1 MMETYRKEDIRRGDI
16 YYADLRPVV
25 GSEQGGIRPVVI
37 LQNNVGNRHSPTV
50 IAAAITSRKGKHKL
64 PTVAYILTN
73 ISYTG
78 DMIWQKSCA
87 TDTIPFRQVR
97 NLGQKPRYFVEHSH
111 PAIVSC
117 ADFQR
122 VQELMSS
129 RKGQFHGTHRISKGS
144 RYDKHIYCGG
154 CGSLCR
160 KKITGGKTYWVC
172 RRHDGNKADCPIPK
186 RSKGVCLMN
195 IQKTAPT
202 PKLVTM
208 IPADPQM
215 TERDLRKKHLR
226 VAPYCRVSTDKEE
239 QLSSYEAQIEYY
251 TEKIDA
257 NPDWTMVRLYADEG
271 ITGTSA
277 KKRKDFLQMIRD
289 CERGKI
295 DLVITKS
302 VSRFCRNTLDGL
314 NYVRRLK
321 RHGVGVYFEKEN
333 VNTLFM
339 DNEMILTFM
348 MSQAQAESES
358 LSGNV
363 RWGHRKNFKDGKVYY
378 HCKTF
383 LGYRWG
389 ADGQPEI
396 DPEQAAIVRRI
407 FSRFLLGHSVRQITT
422 DLMADGIKTAT
433 GKTVWH
439 DSVVQK
445 MLCNEKYIGDAILQ
459 KTYIADLFTR
469 EKRVNN
475 GELPKYYV
483 HDCHP
488 AIIDRETFQKVQE
501 ELARRSSLKKTSS
514 KAKTQLGKYC
524 GKYVLS
530 ELLVC
535 GECGSP
541 YRRVIWTQ
549 KGVKRVVWRCQNRLE
564 HGRKICKQSPTL
576 DEGDIHDAVISA
588 MNELFRMQAAKDAVK
603 AGIAAVLAGE
613 EQTMSLPAVE
623 LQIRN
628 LQERQ
633 LELFQLIVSAGA
645 DCTDYDEELQQVNIA
660 KTRLMAQKA
669 ELEKEQRG
677 AAAFESR
684 LAELDMALE
693 QASGTLTDFDE
704 LTVRQ
709 LVSNI
714 KVLDKDSL
722 LICFK
727 DGTEI
732 TQAMQRRQAA

>member
-1 MMETYRKEDIRRGDI
+1 MTETNISIARVPQVTVIDPRIPEKAKLRVAAYARVSSDSEDQVNSYIAQVDFYTKHIAGKEDWEMVDI
-16 YYADLRPVV
+16 YADEGISGLEARNRDDFNRMMADCREGKIDRVLCKSISRFARNTQEYIQFVRELLRL
-25 GSEQGGIRPVVI
+25 GISIHFEKENIDTGKMTSEQVAQIYGAFAQMESTNHSSNMRFSVRMRMEKGLFVPSSVPYGYRLAGRDLEIIPEEAEVVRRI
-37 LQNNVGNRHSPTV
+37 FSAYLSGQGKDDIARELNQLGVDRGRNREKWHPS
-50 IAAAITSRKGKHKL
+50 
-64 PTVAYILTN
+64 TVAYILTN

-172 RRHDGNKADCPIPK
+172 RRHDGNKADCP
-186 RSKGVCLMN
+186 
-195 IQKTAPT
+195 
-202 PKLVTM
+202 
-208 IPADPQM
+208 
-215 TERDLRKKHLR
+215 
-226 VAPYCRVSTDKEE
+226 
-239 QLSSYEAQIEYY
+239 
-251 TEKIDA
+251 
-257 NPDWTMVRLYADEG
+257 
-271 ITGTSA
+271 
-277 KKRKDFLQMIRD
+277 
-289 CERGKI
+289 
-295 DLVITKS
+295 
-302 VSRFCRNTLDGL
+302 
-314 NYVRRLK
+314 
-321 RHGVGVYFEKEN
+321 
-333 VNTLFM
+333 
-339 DNEMILTFM
+339 
-348 MSQAQAESES
+348 
-358 LSGNV
+358 
-363 RWGHRKNFKDGKVYY
+363 
-378 HCKTF
+378 
-383 LGYRWG
+383 
-389 ADGQPEI
+389 
-396 DPEQAAIVRRI
+396 
-407 FSRFLLGHSVRQITT
+407 
-422 DLMADGIKTAT
+422 
-433 GKTVWH
+433 
-439 DSVVQK
+439 SVVQK
-445 MLCNEKYIGDAILQ
+445 MLCNEKYIGDALLQ

-501 ELARRSSLKKTSS
+501 EIARRSSLKKTSS

-732 TQAMQRRQAA
+732 TQAMQRRQTA

>member
-1 MMETYRKEDIRRGDI
+1 MRKESATIRKC
-16 YYADLRPVV
+16 
-25 GSEQGGIRPVVI
+25 
-37 LQNNVGNRHSPTV
+37 HSRL
-50 IAAAITSRKGKHKL
+50 SSLGL
-64 PTVAYILTN
+64 DSTVAFHKSKLILK
-73 ISYTG
+73 IYRDVVWVLSER
-78 DMIWQKSCA
+78 A
-87 TDTIPFRQVR
+87 
-97 NLGQKPRYFVEHSH
+97 
-111 PAIVSC
+111 
-117 ADFQR
+117 
-122 VQELMSS
+122 QELQEYAWELGDQDLSTGLCYLENFAPDIDLQDFEEKVCCVIQSQMLVDVINRALLRLKRYPDRGELYYEILS
-129 RKGQFHGTHRISKGS
+129 KQFIYRFNSTEKELLDELNMERSVF
-144 RYDKHIYCGG
+144 YD
-154 CGSLCR
+154 R
-160 KKITGGKTYWVC
+160 KKEAIYLFS
-172 RRHDGNKADCPIPK
+172 I
-186 RSKGVCLMN
+186 CLFGYV
-195 IQKTAPT
+195 
-202 PKLVTM
+202 KLVTM

-215 TERDLRKKHLR
+215 AERDLRKKHLR

-363 RWGHRKNFKDGKVYY
+363 KWGHRKNFKDGKVYY
-378 HCKTF
+378 HCKNF

-396 DPEQAAIVRRI
+396 DPEQAAVVRRI

-422 DLMADGIKTAT
+422 DLMTDGIKTAT

-439 DSVVQK
+439 DSVIQK
-445 MLCNEKYIGDAILQ
+445 MLCNEKYIGDALLQ

-469 EKRVNN
+469 EKRINN

-488 AIIDRETFQKVQE
+488 AIIDRGTFQKVQE

-564 HGRKICKQSPTL
+564 HGRKICKHSPTL

-588 MNELFRMQAAKDAVK
+588 MNELFQTQVARNAVK
-603 AGIAAVLAGE
+603 ASISAVLAGE
-613 EQTMSLPAVE
+613 EQTLSLPAVE

-645 DCTDYDEELQQVNIA
+645 DCTDYDEELRQVNMA
-660 KTRLMAQKA
+660 KTKLMAKKA

-677 AAAFESR
+677 AAAFEER
-684 LAELDMALE
+684 LAELDAELE
-693 QASGTLTDFDE
+693 QSCGALTDFDE

-732 TQAMQRRQAA
+732 TQAMQRRQTA

>member
-1 MMETYRKEDIRRGDI
+1 
-16 YYADLRPVV
+16 
-25 GSEQGGIRPVVI
+25 
-37 LQNNVGNRHSPTV
+37 
-50 IAAAITSRKGKHKL
+50 
-64 PTVAYILTN
+64 
-73 ISYTG
+73 
-78 DMIWQKSCA
+78 
-87 TDTIPFRQVR
+87 
-97 NLGQKPRYFVEHSH
+97 
-111 PAIVSC
+111 
-117 ADFQR
+117 
-122 VQELMSS
+122 
-129 RKGQFHGTHRISKGS
+129 
-144 RYDKHIYCGG
+144 
-154 CGSLCR
+154 
-160 KKITGGKTYWVC
+160 
-172 RRHDGNKADCPIPK
+172 
-186 RSKGVCLMN
+186 MN
-195 IQKTAPT
+195 IQQTAST

-215 TERDLRKKHLR
+215 TERDIRNKHLR
-226 VAPYCRVSTDKEE
+226 IAPYCRVSTDKKE

-251 TEKIDA
+251 TEKINA
-257 NPDWTMVRLYADEG
+257 NPDWTLVRLYADEG

-277 KKRKDFLQMIRD
+277 KKRKAFLQMIRD

-378 HCKTF
+378 HCKNF

-439 DSVVQK
+439 D
-445 MLCNEKYIGDAILQ
+445 
-459 KTYIADLFTR
+459 
-469 EKRVNN
+469 
-475 GELPKYYV
+475 
-483 HDCHP
+483 
-488 AIIDRETFQKVQE
+488 
-501 ELARRSSLKKTSS
+501 
-514 KAKTQLGKYC
+514 
-524 GKYVLS
+524 
-530 ELLVC
+530 
-535 GECGSP
+535 
-541 YRRVIWTQ
+541 
-549 KGVKRVVWRCQNRLE
+549 
-564 HGRKICKQSPTL
+564 
-576 DEGDIHDAVISA
+576 
-588 MNELFRMQAAKDAVK
+588 
-603 AGIAAVLAGE
+603 IAAVLAGE
-613 EQTMSLPAVE
+613 EQTLSLPAVE
-623 LQIRN
+623 HQIRN

-645 DCTDYDEELQQVNIA
+645 DCTDYDEELQQVYMA
-660 KTRLMAQKA
+660 KTKLMAQKA
-669 ELEKEQRG
+669 ELEKEHRG
-677 AAAFESR
+677 AAAFDSR

-693 QASGTLTDFDE
+693 QASGALTDFDE

-732 TQAMQRRQAA
+732 TQTIQRRRSA

>member
-1 MMETYRKEDIRRGDI
+1 M
-16 YYADLRPVV
+16 
-25 GSEQGGIRPVVI
+25 
-37 LQNNVGNRHSPTV
+37 
-50 IAAAITSRKGKHKL
+50 
-64 PTVAYILTN
+64 
-73 ISYTG
+73 
-78 DMIWQKSCA
+78 
-87 TDTIPFRQVR
+87 
-97 NLGQKPRYFVEHSH
+97 
-111 PAIVSC
+111 
-117 ADFQR
+117 
-122 VQELMSS
+122 
-129 RKGQFHGTHRISKGS
+129 
-144 RYDKHIYCGG
+144 
-154 CGSLCR
+154 
-160 KKITGGKTYWVC
+160 
-172 RRHDGNKADCPIPK
+172 
-186 RSKGVCLMN
+186 
-195 IQKTAPT
+195 
-202 PKLVTM
+202 
-208 IPADPQM
+208 
-215 TERDLRKKHLR
+215 
-226 VAPYCRVSTDKEE
+226 
-239 QLSSYEAQIEYY
+239 
-251 TEKIDA
+251 
-257 NPDWTMVRLYADEG
+257 
-271 ITGTSA
+271 
-277 KKRKDFLQMIRD
+277 
-289 CERGKI
+289 
-295 DLVITKS
+295 
-302 VSRFCRNTLDGL
+302 
-314 NYVRRLK
+314 
-321 RHGVGVYFEKEN
+321 
-333 VNTLFM
+333 
-339 DNEMILTFM
+339 
-348 MSQAQAESES
+348 
-358 LSGNV
+358 
-363 RWGHRKNFKDGKVYY
+363 
-378 HCKTF
+378 
-383 LGYRWG
+383 
-389 ADGQPEI
+389 
-396 DPEQAAIVRRI
+396 
-407 FSRFLLGHSVRQITT
+407 
-422 DLMADGIKTAT
+422 
-433 GKTVWH
+433 
-439 DSVVQK
+439 
-445 MLCNEKYIGDAILQ
+445 
-459 KTYIADLFTR
+459 
-469 EKRVNN
+469 
-475 GELPKYYV
+475 
-483 HDCHP
+483 
-488 AIIDRETFQKVQE
+488 
-501 ELARRSSLKKTSS
+501 KKTSS

-732 TQAMQRRQAA
+732 TQAMQRRQTA

>member
-1 MMETYRKEDIRRGDI
+1 M
-16 YYADLRPVV
+16 
-25 GSEQGGIRPVVI
+25 
-37 LQNNVGNRHSPTV
+37 
-50 IAAAITSRKGKHKL
+50 
-64 PTVAYILTN
+64 
-73 ISYTG
+73 
-78 DMIWQKSCA
+78 
-87 TDTIPFRQVR
+87 
-97 NLGQKPRYFVEHSH
+97 
-111 PAIVSC
+111 
-117 ADFQR
+117 
-122 VQELMSS
+122 
-129 RKGQFHGTHRISKGS
+129 
-144 RYDKHIYCGG
+144 
-154 CGSLCR
+154 
-160 KKITGGKTYWVC
+160 
-172 RRHDGNKADCPIPK
+172 
-186 RSKGVCLMN
+186 
-195 IQKTAPT
+195 
-202 PKLVTM
+202 
-208 IPADPQM
+208 
-215 TERDLRKKHLR
+215 
-226 VAPYCRVSTDKEE
+226 
-239 QLSSYEAQIEYY
+239 
-251 TEKIDA
+251 
-257 NPDWTMVRLYADEG
+257 
-271 ITGTSA
+271 
-277 KKRKDFLQMIRD
+277 
-289 CERGKI
+289 
-295 DLVITKS
+295 VITKS

-732 TQAMQRRQAA
+732 TQAMQKRQAA

>member
-1 MMETYRKEDIRRGDI
+1 MRMTLDELINAMEPQARKDK
-16 YYADLRPVV
+16 AL
-25 GSEQGGIRPVVI
+25 
-37 LQNNVGNRHSPTV
+37 
-50 IAAAITSRKGKHKL
+50 
-64 PTVAYILTN
+64 
-73 ISYTG
+73 
-78 DMIWQKSCA
+78 
-87 TDTIPFRQVR
+87 
-97 NLGQKPRYFVEHSH
+97 
-111 PAIVSC
+111 
-117 ADFQR
+117 
-122 VQELMSS
+122 
-129 RKGQFHGTHRISKGS
+129 ISK
-144 RYDKHIYCGG
+144 C
-154 CGSLCR
+154 
-160 KKITGGKTYWVC
+160 V
-172 RRHDGNKADCPIPK
+172 
-186 RSKGVCLMN
+186 
-195 IQKTAPT
+195 
-202 PKLVTM
+202 
-208 IPADPQM
+208 
-215 TERDLRKKHLR
+215 
-226 VAPYCRVSTDKEE
+226 
-239 QLSSYEAQIEYY
+239 
-251 TEKIDA
+251 
-257 NPDWTMVRLYADEG
+257 
-271 ITGTSA
+271 
-277 KKRKDFLQMIRD
+277 
-289 CERGKI
+289 
-295 DLVITKS
+295 
-302 VSRFCRNTLDGL
+302 DGL
-314 NYVRRLK
+314 TEYAAELRQKAGDAGKEQISALRRLVDELA
-321 RHGVGVYFEKEN
+321 GY
-333 VNTLFM
+333 
-339 DNEMILTFM
+339 
-348 MSQAQAESES
+348 
-358 LSGNV
+358 
-363 RWGHRKNFKDGKVYY
+363 WGLD
-378 HCKTF
+378 
-383 LGYRWG
+383 
-389 ADGQPEI
+389 A
-396 DPEQAAIVRRI
+396 
-407 FSRFLLGHSVRQITT
+407 
-422 DLMADGIKTAT
+422 
-433 GKTVWH
+433 KTVDHVTAFDRKIQEVDQAVHQWTPTQEH
-439 DSVVQK
+439 SVVQK
-445 MLCNEKYIGDAILQ
+445 MLCNEKYIGDALLQ

-501 ELARRSSLKKTSS
+501 EIARRSSLKKTSS

-732 TQAMQRRQAA
+732 TQAMQRRQTA

>member
-1 MMETYRKEDIRRGDI
+1 MAWQRKIPFGYQVQNGRINCHPEEAELVRAVFSRYLLGGSYSQIADEMTQQGVRYHQHTAQWNKHMVKRILENERYLGMDGYPQLVTDEEFLAVRLRRGEQNT
-16 YYADLRPVV
+16 YAPCPSEIIPIRDKAVCALCGEKMARDTKSRGRPRWRCKNPECGGSVYLDDSIILERVV
-25 GSEQGGIRPVVI
+25 QKLKV
-37 LQNNVGNRHSPTV
+37 LAHSPEC
-50 IAAAITSRKGKHKL
+50 IRL
-64 PTVAYILTN
+64 
-73 ISYTG
+73 
-78 DMIWQKSCA
+78 
-87 TDTIPFRQVR
+87 
-97 NLGQKPRYFVEHSH
+97 
-111 PAIVSC
+111 
-117 ADFQR
+117 
-122 VQELMSS
+122 
-129 RKGQFHGTHRISKGS
+129 
-144 RYDKHIYCGG
+144 
-154 CGSLCR
+154 
-160 KKITGGKTYWVC
+160 
-172 RRHDGNKADCPIPK
+172 PIPK

-549 KGVKRVVWRCQNRLE
+549 KGAKRVVWRCQNRLE

-645 DCTDYDEELQQVNIA
+645 DCTDYDDELQQVNIA

-709 LVSNI
+709 LISNI

-732 TQAMQRRQAA
+732 TQAMQRRQTA

>member
-1 MMETYRKEDIRRGDI
+1 MRMTLDELINAMEPQARKDK
-16 YYADLRPVV
+16 AL
-25 GSEQGGIRPVVI
+25 
-37 LQNNVGNRHSPTV
+37 
-50 IAAAITSRKGKHKL
+50 
-64 PTVAYILTN
+64 
-73 ISYTG
+73 
-78 DMIWQKSCA
+78 
-87 TDTIPFRQVR
+87 
-97 NLGQKPRYFVEHSH
+97 
-111 PAIVSC
+111 
-117 ADFQR
+117 
-122 VQELMSS
+122 
-129 RKGQFHGTHRISKGS
+129 ISKCVDGLTEYAAELRQKAGDAGKEQISALRRLVDELAGYS
-144 RYDKHIYCGG
+144 RP
-154 CGSLCR
+154 SLE
-160 KKITGGKTYWVC
+160 TVC
-172 RRHDGNKADCPIPK
+172 RRKTKTASCTGIPK

>member
-1 MMETYRKEDIRRGDI
+1 METYRKEDIRRGDI
-16 YYADLRPVV
+16 YYADLSPVV

-64 PTVAYILTN
+64 PTHVNLDAPVPGLYRDSIILLEQLRT
-73 ISYTG
+73 I
-78 DMIWQKSCA
+78 DKS
-87 TDTIPFRQVR
+87 RLR
-97 NLGQKPRYFVEHSH
+97 G
-111 PAIVSC
+111 
-117 ADFQR
+117 
-122 VQELMSS
+122 
-129 RKGQFHGTHRISKGS
+129 
-144 RYDKHIYCGG
+144 
-154 CGSLCR
+154 
-160 KKITGGKTYWVC
+160 
-172 RRHDGNKADCPIPK
+172 IPK

-445 MLCNEKYIGDAILQ
+445 MLCNEKYIGDALLQ

-501 ELARRSSLKKTSS
+501 EIARRSSLKKTSS

-576 DEGDIHDAVISA
+576 DEGNIHDAVISA

-623 LQIRN
+623 FQIRN

-645 DCTDYDEELQQVNIA
+645 DCTDYDEELQQVNMA

-732 TQAMQRRQAA
+732 TQAMQRRQTA